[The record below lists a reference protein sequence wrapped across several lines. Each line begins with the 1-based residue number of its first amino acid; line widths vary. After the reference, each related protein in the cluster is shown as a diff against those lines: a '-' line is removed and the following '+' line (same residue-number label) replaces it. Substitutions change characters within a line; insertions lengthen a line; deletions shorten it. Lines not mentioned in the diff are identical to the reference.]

1 MDRDDGGA
9 GETEHTAP
17 PPDAAPP
24 GETEHFFINPSIGVV
39 YVFYLKLV
47 LDDDYCLKAT
57 L

>member
-9 GETEHTAP
+9 
-17 PPDAAPP
+17 